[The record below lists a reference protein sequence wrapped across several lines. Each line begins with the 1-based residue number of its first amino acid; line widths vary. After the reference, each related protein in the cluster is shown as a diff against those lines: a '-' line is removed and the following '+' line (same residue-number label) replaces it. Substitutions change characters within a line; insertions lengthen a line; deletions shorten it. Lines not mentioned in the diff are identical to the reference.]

1 MADAARRELESDLG
15 NRRVN
20 LPEEHAIRFAQDVF
34 VYLKEEEEKV
44 KKALRKVTTRDAA
57 ET

>member
-1 MADAARRELESDLG
+1 MLKSIFGR
-15 NRRVN
+15 
-20 LPEEHAIRFAQDVF
+20 
-34 VYLKEEEEKV
+34 KEEEEKV